1 MESNAERRRMKLE
14 TFCKERGLKAVAEA
28 AGLNWQY
35 IDQAIKKTLLPAK
48 KDGTRGYRKMS
59 DVAFEKIEDAFN
71 LGRGWF
77 DGIGTPTANFIIEPS
92 RVGKVPIVS
101 WVQARKWCGGI
112 EIFEPG
118 NAEKWLP
125 CPITH
130 GPRTYALIVRG
141 ISMFDPTGAYSF
153 KDCDMIFVDPERDA
167 GHRSL
172 VVARLDD
179 EHEATF
185 KQLIIEGDRRMLQAL
200 NPSWPNRIIPVNGNC
215 SICGVVI
222 GKVESFI

>member
-1 MESNAERRRMKLE
+1 MKTNAERRRVKLE
-14 TFCKERGLKAVAEA
+14 IFCNERGLKAVAEA

-48 KDGTRGYRKMS
+48 KDGTRGRRKMS
-59 DVAFEKIEDAFN
+59 DEAFEKIEDAFN

-77 DGIGTPTANFIIEPS
+77 DEIGAPTSNSINEPS
-92 RVGKVPIVS
+92 TAGKVPIVS
-101 WVQARKWCGGI
+101 WAQAAEWCGGTAI
-112 EIFEPG
+112 YEPG
-118 NAEKWLP
+118 NTQEWLP
-125 CPITH
+125 CPIAH

-141 ISMFDPTGAYSF
+141 ISMFDPTGNYSF
-153 KDCDMIFVDPERDA
+153 KDSDTIFVDPERDA

-185 KQLIIEGDRRMLQAL
+185 KQLIIEGDQRILQAL
-200 NPSWPNRIIPVNGNC
+200 NPSWPNRIIAVNGNC

-222 GKVESFI
+222 GKVEFFI